1 MTDEKRRI
9 GIRVGDTEWTA
20 ELEDNS
26 SAEAL
31 WGMVSEKPLTVRMD
45 DYGGMEKVGDIGT
58 SLPRN
63 DRDTRTGPGDI
74 ILYLGT
80 NIVIYYDRN
89 HWNFTRL
96 GRILDVTESELR
108 RVLGKGGVTVTFT
121 AI

>member
-9 GIRVGDTEWTA
+9 GIRIGDTEWTA

-31 WGMVSEKPLTVRMD
+31 WGMVSEKPLTVHMD

>member
-1 MTDEKRRI
+1 
-9 GIRVGDTEWTA
+9 
-20 ELEDNS
+20 
-26 SAEAL
+26 
-31 WGMVSEKPLTVRMD
+31 MVSEKPLTVHMD

>member
-58 SLPRN
+58 SIPRN

-74 ILYLGT
+74 IL
-80 NIVIYYDRN
+80 
-89 HWNFTRL
+89 F
-96 GRILDVTESELR
+96 
-108 RVLGKGGVTVTFT
+108 
-121 AI
+121 

>member
-121 AI
+121 AF